1 MLASVLKFSRR
12 CFSQTPIY
20 NGRRKI
26 SKELT
31 DEEYQLYLQNNRH
44 LKTNKKPS
52 NKAKN
57 KLTRYESSNKTAA
70 KNHNLPRYQTITGI
84 NDTTALNLTNL
95 VSDLS
100 KESFRKSNKL
110 MLLNGNRSIQKA
122 LEFKDFVKTLYFTNE
137 NNLKAFPVEKIDKVK
152 LVCISN
158 NVKNKINPLLSDPVF
173 ALSSVPCSRINKI
186 IRKRLLKLDSNNK
199 KLLPITLLCCD
210 TKNEVELGR
219 LIKSASLLGC
229 QKVITMSQCADN
241 WSLQCMKAMKN
252 TVFDIEIVPKI
263 SWPILEEKFNFRNCT
278 ILVVNTSGDEFN
290 LEGLDENRLHEE
302 LSKSVVDVNNKT
314 PIVKINSYKDIPWRR
329 SQKYVI
335 VLCSSVTRNIRAF
348 VMENKFKDVLIINLE
363 TTDVNIAANKLL
375 TEAKSNLL

>member
-137 NNLKAFPVEKIDKVK
+137 NNLK
-152 LVCISN
+152 
-158 NVKNKINPLLSDPVF
+158 
-173 ALSSVPCSRINKI
+173 
-186 IRKRLLKLDSNNK
+186 
-199 KLLPITLLCCD
+199 
-210 TKNEVELGR
+210 
-219 LIKSASLLGC
+219 
-229 QKVITMSQCADN
+229 
-241 WSLQCMKAMKN
+241 
-252 TVFDIEIVPKI
+252 
-263 SWPILEEKFNFRNCT
+263 
-278 ILVVNTSGDEFN
+278 VN
-290 LEGLDENRLHEE
+290 
-302 LSKSVVDVNNKT
+302 
-314 PIVKINSYKDIPWRR
+314 
-329 SQKYVI
+329 
-335 VLCSSVTRNIRAF
+335 
-348 VMENKFKDVLIINLE
+348 
-363 TTDVNIAANKLL
+363 
-375 TEAKSNLL
+375 